1 MGSAGFLVLFAIV
14 NAANF
19 KKSQEIKSNKFIASL
34 GVLSCVFALGT
45 LVWHTFQ
52 TSPSQLWVLVA
63 MAGIAATIEGGYIWL
78 WRKPQKEGRIHDQST
93 ALARA
98 ASNR

>member
-1 MGSAGFLVLFAIV
+1 MGSAGFLVVFAIV

-19 KKSQEIKSNKFIASL
+19 KKAREVKSSKLIAGL

-52 TSPSQLWVLVA
+52 TSPSQLWILVV
-63 MAGIAATIEGGYIWL
+63 MVGIASAMEGAYIWL
-78 WRKPQKEGRIHDQST
+78 WRKPQKDRRILIPYSEG
-93 ALARA
+93 
-98 ASNR
+98 